1 MCSDCLPY
9 DNLCL
14 CRKNSISFLNGT
26 EEKLE
31 ATIEVGEPVCSEE
44 VVLDEP
50 EVHIEVINEPV
61 IKDSGNND
69 TGLSFLLSDERQI
82 EDWKPAFPT
91 RASLPDLTFGTLT
104 IDKSLPYPSNT
115 DVKYTIEIKNIG
127 SAAAINPTVSLYLDN
142 VPKGTFT
149 LEGTLD
155 AGRKGSFFFR
165 INILGGTHTIKM
177 VLNESRTIAESN
189 YNNNTNVSTGRW
201 QDCIALAAGLRFDGD
216 NAFESCETHDLLMVV
231 TNTGNLPA
239 QEMQL
244 ILDYGEGK
252 KYMSATIGSMKQY
265 TWSIPISFNRKG
277 TYTLKLTVNP
287 VTPSTDITPYDN
299 TASCKAIVS
308 YDTEVFAG
316 KWSNAKQ
323 LTVQFHSLAL
333 QFFNADNTMSST
345 QAANAVREWNGI
357 RSNVSIGSIK
367 QYPIDNYDTMPDA
380 QIIVVAENGGHNG
393 NLGYTYLYRDADGSE
408 EIPDSDVY
416 TDKGPYA
423 RALVVLN
430 YDTLSTFPEEYQ
442 MRTLTHEIGHVLGLA
457 HPEAC
462 KDTAVMRTT
471 GDSLFSFDIEGHD
484 VYNLNQKY

>member
-1 MCSDCLPY
+1 MTTSAFAE
-9 DNLCL
+9 
-14 CRKNSISFLNGT
+14 KNSISFLNGT
-26 EEKLE
+26 EEKLA

-44 VVLDEP
+44 AVLDEP

-69 TGLSFLLSDERQI
+69 TGLCFLLSDERQI
-82 EDWKPAFPT
+82 EDWKTAFPT
-91 RASLPDLTFGTLT
+91 RAPLPDLTFGTLT

-165 INILGGTHTIKM
+165 INILGGIHTIKRI
-177 VLNESRTIAESN
+177 LNESRTIAESN
-189 YNNNTNVSTGRW
+189 DNNNTSISTGGW

-252 KYMSATIGSMKQY
+252 KYMSATISSMKQY

-277 TYTLKLTVNP
+277 TYPLKRTVPP
-287 VTPSTDITPYDN
+287 VIPSTDITPYDN
-299 TASCKAIVS
+299 TASCKALFLMIQKFLQESGVMQSNLPFNFIV
-308 YDTEVFAG
+308 
-316 KWSNAKQ
+316 
-323 LTVQFHSLAL
+323 
-333 QFFNADNTMSST
+333 
-345 QAANAVREWNGI
+345 
-357 RSNVSIGSIK
+357 
-367 QYPIDNYDTMPDA
+367 
-380 QIIVVAENGGHNG
+380 
-393 NLGYTYLYRDADGSE
+393 
-408 EIPDSDVY
+408 
-416 TDKGPYA
+416 
-423 RALVVLN
+423 
-430 YDTLSTFPEEYQ
+430 
-442 MRTLTHEIGHVLGLA
+442 
-457 HPEAC
+457 
-462 KDTAVMRTT
+462 
-471 GDSLFSFDIEGHD
+471 
-484 VYNLNQKY
+484 